1 MKQLQIMLMSS
12 LLVAIAAGQVSAQ
25 QGDDGD
31 ERRRRR
37 ERVHEMMS
45 RDDGA
50 PKVGEQAPVFK
61 LKSLDGNSETDL
73 SGFRAKR
80 PVILFFGSYT

>member
-12 LLVAIAAGQVSAQ
+12 LLLAMGAGQVSAQ
-25 QGDDGD
+25 EGDDGD

-37 ERVHEMMS
+37 ERMREMMS

-50 PKVGEQAPVFK
+50 LKVGEHAPVFK
-61 LKSLDGNSETDL
+61 LKSLDGQSETDL
-73 SGFRAKR
+73 AGFRAKK

>member
-12 LLVAIAAGQVSAQ
+12 LLVAIGAGQVFAQ

-37 ERVHEMMS
+37 GRMREMMS

-50 PKVGEQAPVFK
+50 PKVGDQAPVFK
-61 LKSLDGNSETDL
+61 LKSLDGTSETDL
-73 SGFRAKR
+73 ASFRAKK